1 MRRNTKSDAIC
12 CECGE
17 GKKEVL
23 EMFDVC
29 VGKNIFT
36 ICDVCNEALLHKTL
50 RAECEKNG
58 RIKTPKDIR
67 IITKRK
73 NKNKKQNK
81 GGYDEV

>member
-1 MRRNTKSDAIC
+1 MLGEKSMAIKMRRNTKSDAIC

-36 ICDVCNEALLHKTL
+36 ICH
-50 RAECEKNG
+50 
-58 RIKTPKDIR
+58 
-67 IITKRK
+67 
-73 NKNKKQNK
+73 
-81 GGYDEV
+81 